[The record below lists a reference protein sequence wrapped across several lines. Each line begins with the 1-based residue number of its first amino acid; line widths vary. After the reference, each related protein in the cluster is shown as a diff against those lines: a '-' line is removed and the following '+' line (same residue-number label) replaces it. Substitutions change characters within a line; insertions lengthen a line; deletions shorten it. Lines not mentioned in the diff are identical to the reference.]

1 MKKLILIT
9 ALALGACGGEGV
21 IPPPRAGYVPVPSA
35 RATPSARPTPGPAT
49 PLPGGLAAVQGA
61 TAPRLIARFG
71 KPQLDMSEGTAR
83 KLQFSG
89 PICVLDT
96 YLYPQNR
103 GEPVVTHVDARQRDG
118 RPIDEASCVAAL
130 SGARAR

>member
-1 MKKLILIT
+1 MKKLILIST
-9 ALALGACGGEGV
+9 LALGACGEGA

-35 RATPSARPTPGPAT
+35 APAT
-49 PLPGGLAAVQGA
+49 APMPANLAAIQGA

-71 KPQLDMSEGTAR
+71 KPQLDTSEGTAR
-83 KLQFSG
+83 KLQFAG

-96 YLYPQNR
+96 YLYPKGK

>member
-1 MKKLILIT
+1 MKKLILIG

-35 RATPSARPTPGPAT
+35 R
-49 PLPGGLAAVQGA
+49 PLPAAPVPANLAAVQGA

-71 KPQLDMSEGTAR
+71 KPQLDMTEGTAR
-83 KLQFSG
+83 KLQFAG

-96 YLYPQNR
+96 YLYPQSR
-103 GEPVVTHVDARQRDG
+103 GEPVVTHIDARQRDG

-130 SGARAR
+130 SARAR